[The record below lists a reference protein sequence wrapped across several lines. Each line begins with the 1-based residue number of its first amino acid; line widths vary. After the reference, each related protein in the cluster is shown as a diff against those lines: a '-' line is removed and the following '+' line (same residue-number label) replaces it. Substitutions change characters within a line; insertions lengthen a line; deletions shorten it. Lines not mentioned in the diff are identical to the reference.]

1 MNIKQAREIVGKMI
15 SWSMM
20 AQGIELPKKPEKI
33 TETLTEL
40 IKANKMVEKANKRS
54 HDRIDKIIKEKGSW
68 NGKRSVQTTI
78 ADRGIAALYVAAN
91 FHGDRPATA
100 DVLGMHG
107 RNIVV
112 CLDKN
117 FLQEED

>member
-1 MNIKQAREIVGKMI
+1 MHIKQAREIVGKMI
-15 SWSMM
+15 NWSMM
-20 AQGIELPKKPEKI
+20 AQGVELPKKPEKI
-33 TETLTEL
+33 TESLTEL

-54 HDRIDKIIKEKGSW
+54 HDRIDKIVKEKGSW
-68 NGKRSVQTTI
+68 KGKRSIQMTI

-107 RNIVV
+107 NNIVV

-117 FLQEED
+117 CLQEED

>member
-1 MNIKQAREIVGKMI
+1 MDIKQAREIVGKMI

-20 AQGIELPKKPEKI
+20 AQGIELPKRPGKI
-33 TETLTEL
+33 TETLSEL

-54 HDRIDKIIKEKGSW
+54 QDRIDKIVKEKGSW
-68 NGKRSVQTTI
+68 SGKRSIQMTI